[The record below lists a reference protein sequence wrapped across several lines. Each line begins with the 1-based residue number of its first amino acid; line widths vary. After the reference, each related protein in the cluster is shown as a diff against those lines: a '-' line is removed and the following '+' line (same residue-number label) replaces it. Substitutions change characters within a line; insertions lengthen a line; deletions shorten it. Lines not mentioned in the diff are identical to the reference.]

1 MGEGYGLPARL
12 STGRAY
18 NAGNGSR
25 STTPMWYAIEGFD
38 GPDVLARRLAARAEH
53 LARLTALRDEGRLLL
68 AGPCPA
74 IDAEDPG
81 PAGFS
86 GSIVIAEF
94 ASLDEARHW
103 ADADPYV
110 AAGVYARVDVR
121 PFKRVLP

>member
-1 MGEGYGLPARL
+1 
-12 STGRAY
+12 
-18 NAGNGSR
+18 
-25 STTPMWYAIEGFD
+25 MWYAIEGFD
-38 GPDVLARRLAARAEH
+38 GPDVLAQRMAARAEH
-53 LARLTALRDEGRLLL
+53 VARLLALRDGGRLLL

-94 ASLDEARHW
+94 PSLAEARVW

-110 AAGVYARVDVR
+110 GAGVYQRVDVR
-121 PFKRVLP
+121 PFRRTLP